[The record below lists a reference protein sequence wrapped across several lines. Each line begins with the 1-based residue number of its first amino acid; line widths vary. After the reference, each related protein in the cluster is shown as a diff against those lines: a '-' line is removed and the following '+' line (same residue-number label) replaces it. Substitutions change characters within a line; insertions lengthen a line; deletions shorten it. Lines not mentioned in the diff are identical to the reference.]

1 MHKIIF
7 IIIFSNLLFSENSSI
22 INETIYLKNG
32 TIIKGLVIEK
42 NENGIIT
49 VQSGTNIFNFNYNDV
64 MKIEKQSKKNNI

>member
-32 TIIKGLVIEK
+32 TIIKGTVIEK
-42 NENGIIT
+42 NESGIIT